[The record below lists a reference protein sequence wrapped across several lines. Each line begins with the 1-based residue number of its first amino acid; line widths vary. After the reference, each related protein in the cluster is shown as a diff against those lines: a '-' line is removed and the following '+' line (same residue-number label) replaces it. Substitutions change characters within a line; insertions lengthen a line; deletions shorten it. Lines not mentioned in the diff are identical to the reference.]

1 MAREFKL
8 YKGSDFIKQGTSP
21 LQVTGLETGTI
32 YPEGYFKLS
41 AYDTIYENESAKV
54 DVPTFTTLYT
64 NHLRQLQ
71 RSDFTTVNGATM
83 EDEDGGILK
92 ITSDGTARIVINTN
106 ASSSSA
112 NVLSTP
118 IQQGKTYTLSADIK
132 LDEGF
137 SGTPSPLNSFKIA
150 LSGYSGSGSRLIFT
164 SNPIELSTIYY
175 KKMKGTATI
184 SADLSSITNYYLQI
198 QHDSGTERFTGTLR
212 LKNLQV
218 VEGTN
223 PLPKQAT

>member
-54 DVPTFTTLYT
+54 DVPEFTTLYT

-71 RSDFTTVNGATM
+71 RSDFTSVNGATM
-83 EDEDGGILK
+83 EDEEGGILK
-92 ITSDGTARIVINTN
+92 ITSDGSARIVMNTPTNTN
-106 ASSSSA
+106 S
-112 NVLSTP
+112 VLSTP
-118 IQQGKTYTLSADIK
+118 IQQGKTYTLSAQIK
-132 LDEGF
+132 LEPGY
-137 SGTPSPLNSFKIA
+137 SGTPSPLNSFKVI
-150 LSGYSGSGSRLIFT
+150 LSGYSGTGQRLIFT
-164 SNPIELSTIYY
+164 ANPIELSTTEY
-175 KKMKGTATI
+175 KTMIGVATI
-184 SADLSSITNYYLQI
+184 SADISLITNYYIALSMN
-198 QHDSGTERFTGTLR
+198 DATERFTGTLS
-212 LKNLQV
+212 LKNIQL
-218 VEGTN
+218 VEGTT